1 MDVSVV
7 IPCHNAAEWLA
18 QTLGSLLEQTLLP
31 GRVVV
36 VDDASTDAS
45 AEVAAR
51 FVAHDPDRFEL
62 ISPAEGGNAPRA
74 RNLGAE
80 RVGAGGGGGAL
91 MFLDADDVLHPETLG
106 ALVEALGAGGPGGE
120 GGEGGAG
127 GGGVGGMPVAEAGA
141 GRGAGGRAGGGCG
154 GGAVG
159 VAAGVVPG

>member
-120 GGEGGAG
+120 GGEGGRGGRGWRYARGGGWSWTGSGRKGWRRVRRG
-127 GGGVGGMPVAEAGA
+127 GGGCR
-141 GRGAGGRAGGGCG
+141 GRRRAG
-154 GGAVG
+154 
-159 VAAGVVPG
+159 